1 MDTQKD
7 KLRMFSGVD
16 EVELTDEIIN
26 QILKDIKWLKYKD
39 LKELQ
44 KNGATWN
51 TKRKSIFL
59 PDEYGSSF
67 DDI

>member
-1 MDTQKD
+1 METLKD
-7 KLRMFSGVD
+7 KLSIFSGVD
-16 EVELTDEIIN
+16 EVELTDEVIE
-26 QILKDIKWLKYKD
+26 QIVKEKKGNYEGLKAF
-39 LKELQ
+39 Q
-44 KNGATWN
+44 KMGATWN

>member
-1 MDTQKD
+1 MDTLKD
-7 KLRMFSGVD
+7 KLRIFSGVD
-16 EVELTDEIIN
+16 EVELTDEIID
-26 QILKDIKWLKYKD
+26 QIVKETKWKYED
-39 LKELQ
+39 LKQFQ
-44 KNGATWN
+44 KDGATWN